1 MIDALQREGL
11 QPRRLSALGL
21 ALLLAGCATQAPI
34 ARHPA
39 PIQTVPT
46 EAPKP
51 AQPAPLPAA
60 KPSQVPQQYG
70 GFYSDDGPIMEVP
83 YDLDA
88 LPEPVPHIEPLN
100 RFANKPYSVLG
111 QNYAPTSQ
119 FMPFTQQGIASW
131 YGRKFH
137 GKNTASGETYD
148 MFKLTAAHTTL
159 PIPSYARVTN
169 LENGK
174 SVIVRINDRGPFLKS
189 RVMDMSYAAAY
200 RLGYNNKG
208 SARVQIDAI
217 IPGSEKGPGAPALP
231 DVAGMATAD
240 PLRAFADRP
249 DESPSDLIPSPAE
262 MAPEPAPVL
271 TPVTVPTIGT
281 KEGVWLQVAAFGSRP
296 AADAFRAKLA
306 AEWNNPSAQPA
317 VQNGGNIWRVRIG
330 PFATLAEAN
339 QVASQLGAAYS
350 VRPLV
355 VH

>member
-1 MIDALQREGL
+1 MIDPLRRERRS
-11 QPRRLSALGL
+11 PVRLSALGL

-34 ARHPA
+34 ARRPA
-39 PIQTVPT
+39 PIQPAPAET
-46 EAPKP
+46 PKP
-51 AQPAPLPAA
+51 ASPAPLAAA
-60 KPSQVPQQYG
+60 KPSQLPQRYG

-88 LPEPVPHIEPLN
+88 LPEPVPQVEPLN

-111 QNYAPTSQ
+111 QNYAPLSP
-119 FMPFTQQGIASW
+119 MKPFTQQGVASW

-137 GKNTASGETYD
+137 GKNTASGEPYD

-217 IPGSEKGPGAPALP
+217 IPGHDLGPGAPALP
-231 DVAGMATAD
+231 DVATLATAD
-240 PLRAFADRP
+240 PLLSFADRP
-249 DESPSDLIPSPAE
+249 DDPPPDLITLPADPSPL
-262 MAPEPAPVL
+262 PAPVSV
-271 TPVTVPTIGT
+271 PVVDA
-281 KEGVWLQVAAFGSRP
+281 KDGVWLQVAAFGSKP

-306 AEWNNPSAQPA
+306 AEWSNPSAQPA

-330 PFATLAEAN
+330 PFASVTEAN
-339 QVASQLGAAYS
+339 QVAGQLGAAYS
-350 VRPLV
+350 VRPLI